1 MKRGPGI
8 LPASTR
14 LLAAVLVLLAGI
26 TAANSGPPPA
36 DSRQVFGPGSPA
48 WLRAVGKLQVPGH
61 KYRDGR
67 RAHHRE
73 DCSATLVARPAS
85 TRADTI
91 VTAWHCLEFYRD
103 LSKPITF
110 TLMPGSELHSTRE
123 AYRLADGG
131 GMHADWAILR
141 LYEAV
146 SLRDIPAMRIHP
158 ERAEADR
165 AIAMAGYS
173 RDSGLGNYGEQL
185 TFDPDCA
192 ITHQARLRSDSDCTA
207 RKGSSGGAVIQLSAL
222 GEPRLCGVIS
232 QGDSARLS
240 TFVPVSGFRTAIE
253 RHLK

>member
-1 MKRGPGI
+1 MRGPGM
-8 LPASTR
+8 LPAAKW
-14 LLAAVLVLLAGI
+14 LLPSVLGLLAGI
-26 TAANSGPPPA
+26 AAANSNPPPA
-36 DSRQVFGPGSPA
+36 DSRQVFGPESPV

-110 TLMPGSELHSTRE
+110 TLMPGSDQHSTRE

-146 SLRDIPAMRIHP
+146 SLHDIPAMRIHP
-158 ERAEADR
+158 ERADADR

-173 RDSGLGNYGEQL
+173 RDSGLGNNGEQL
-185 TFDPDCA
+185 SFDPDCS
-192 ITHQARLRSDSDCTA
+192 ITQQTRFRSDSDCTA
-207 RKGSSGGAVIQLSAL
+207 HKGSSGGAVIQLSAI

-232 QGDSARLS
+232 QGDSASLS
-240 TFVPVSGFRTAIE
+240 TFVPVSGFRSAINL
-253 RHLK
+253 HLK